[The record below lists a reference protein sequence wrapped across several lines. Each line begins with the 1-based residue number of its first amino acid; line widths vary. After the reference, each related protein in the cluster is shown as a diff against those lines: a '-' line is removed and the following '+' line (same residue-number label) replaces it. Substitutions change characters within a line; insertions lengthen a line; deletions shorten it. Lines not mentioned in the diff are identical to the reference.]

1 MKIEKEFRDDH
12 QVKLTV
18 VFDPEPLEK
27 AKHRAARKIAKKIK
41 IPGFRPGKA
50 PYGVILRQVGEG
62 HVVEQALELL
72 VEEQYPE
79 IIKEAEI
86 DPYGHGTLEN
96 VPELDPPTFE
106 FIVPLSA
113 KVELGDY
120 KSITIPYEEPTIGD
134 EDVDEAVEQAREQNA
149 KRERAE
155 RPAEEGDV
163 VFMRVSGVR
172 TEVENED
179 DDPTIVEERFS
190 SSVIKVEEDG
200 EFPFPGFS
208 KELIGLSAEDVKTIQ
223 YQYPDDHEDENL
235 SGVNAEFSVSVTNIQ
250 SVVLPEVDDDLAKQA
265 GDFDSLDEWKA
276 DLRDKLEE
284 NAKRIYADEYDDQII
299 DMIVE
304 GSEIKYP
311 PQMMENEKAEILRG
325 LEYQLSQ
332 QGLTKDLFMQIRGL
346 DEAGL
351 EEEIK
356 PAAEQRVN
364 RALVLIEIA
373 KIEEIEIDQDQV
385 QAETGRTIEAI
396 ASSMTPN
403 EAKKFAKSAYV
414 PNLYTNI
421 IADMTTRSTMDFLRA
436 TAKGEPWPPE
446 DETKDEAEGEVQEEE
461 SDEGTSELGSE
472 VDQQEKTVD
481 SEPVQKETEES
492 PVEPEEDSTEDPEN
506 QLVDDVDNG
515 ELVKTGESASEASSV
530 DDSEEAAL
538 DQVESGKA
546 EDLPTDSQEEE
557 SEDEESEDDKE

>member
-1 MKIEKEFRDDH
+1 LKIEKEFRDDH

-18 VFDPEPLEK
+18 EFEPEPFEK
-27 AKHRAARKIAKKIK
+27 AKHRAARQIAKKIK

-86 DPYGHGTLEN
+86 DPYGPGTLEN

-113 KVELGDY
+113 EVELGDY
-120 KSITIPYEEPTIGD
+120 KSISIPFEEPTIGD
-134 EDVDEAVEQAREQNA
+134 EDVGDAVEQAREQNA

-190 SSVIKVEEDG
+190 SSVIKEEEEEDD
-200 EFPFPGFS
+200 EFPYPGFS
-208 KELIGLSAEDVKTIQ
+208 QELIGLSADDVKKVQ
-223 YQYPDDHEDENL
+223 YQYPDDHEDETL
-235 SGVNAEFSVSVTNIQ
+235 RGVKAEFSVSVTNIQ

-265 GDFDSLDEWKA
+265 GGFDSLDEWKA

-284 NAKRIYADEYDDQII
+284 NAKRTYADEYDDSII
-299 DMIVE
+299 DKIVE

-373 KIEEIEIDQDQV
+373 KTEEIEIDQEQV

-403 EAKKFAKSAYV
+403 EAKKFANSAYV

-421 IADMTTRSTMDFLRA
+421 IADMTTKTTMDFLRA

-446 DETKDEAEGEVQEEE
+446 EETKVEISDDADGESDVDALETEIAESEKEAVDEETSDEESSVVDAGEDRPDEVEAKDEEE
-461 SDEGTSELGSE
+461 STDEPEDEDGADE
-472 VDQQEKTVD
+472 VEVEAVKID
-481 SEPVQKETEES
+481 EPVDEES
-492 PVEPEEDSTEDPEN
+492 SAPSVEEPAE
-506 QLVDDVDNG
+506 
-515 ELVKTGESASEASSV
+515 
-530 DDSEEAAL
+530 SEE
-538 DQVESGKA
+538 EK
-546 EDLPTDSQEEE
+546 
-557 SEDEESEDDKE
+557 SEDEVAEDDKE

>member
-1 MKIEKEFRDDH
+1 LKIEKEFRDDH

-18 VFDPEPLEK
+18 EFEPEPFEK
-27 AKHRAARKIAKKIK
+27 AKHRAARQIAKRIK

-86 DPYGHGTLEN
+86 DPYGPGTLEN

-113 KVELGDY
+113 EIELGDY
-120 KSITIPYEEPTIGD
+120 KSISIPFEEPSIED
-134 EDVDEAVEQAREQNA
+134 EDIEAAIEQAQEQYA

-163 VFMRVSGVR
+163 VFMRVSGVK
-172 TEVENED
+172 TDLEDED

-190 SSVIKVEEDG
+190 SSIIKDGEDG
-200 EFPFPGFS
+200 EFPYPGFS
-208 KELIGLSAEDVKTIQ
+208 QELIGLSAEDEKKIQ
-223 YQYPDDHEDENL
+223 YQYPDDHEDETL
-235 SGVNAEFSVSVTNIQ
+235 RGVNAEFSVSVTNIQ
-250 SVVLPEVDDDLAKQA
+250 SVVLPDVDDDLAKQV
-265 GDFDSLDEWKA
+265 GGFDSLDEWKA

-284 NAKRIYADEYDDQII
+284 NAKRTYADEYDDQII
-299 DMIVE
+299 DKIVE
-304 GSEIKYP
+304 ESEIKYP

-351 EEEIK
+351 EEEIT

-373 KIEEIEIDQDQV
+373 KTEDIEIDQERV
-385 QAETGRTIEAI
+385 QAETGRTIESI

-414 PNLYTNI
+414 PNLYSNI
-421 IADMTTRSTMDFLRA
+421 IADMTTKSTMDFLRA

-446 DETKDEAEGEVQEEE
+446 DETKDDTGGEVQEED
-461 SDEGTSELGSE
+461 SDELEGETE
-472 VDQQEKTVD
+472 QQEIAVD
-481 SEPVQKETEES
+481 GEPVAK
-492 PVEPEEDSTEDPEN
+492 EPEESQAEPEDDVADDPESEIK
-506 QLVDDVDNG
+506 QVEDAENG
-515 ELVKTGESASEASSV
+515 EPSAEESEIE
-530 DDSEEAAL
+530 DSGEAAS
-538 DQVESGKA
+538 DEVESGNA
-546 EDLPTDSQEEE
+546 GN
-557 SEDEESEDDKE
+557 